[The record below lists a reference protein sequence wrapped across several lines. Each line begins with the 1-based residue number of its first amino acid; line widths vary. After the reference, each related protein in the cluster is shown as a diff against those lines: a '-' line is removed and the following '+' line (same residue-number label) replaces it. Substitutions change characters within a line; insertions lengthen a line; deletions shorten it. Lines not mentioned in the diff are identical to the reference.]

1 MATREYR
8 SSVRARHAEDT
19 RRTIVEAAAEL
30 FASQGYAR
38 TSVAAVAAAA
48 GVAVNTVYTSVG
60 GKPALIMALSEDGA
74 EDTTAIE
81 TVRRIEETDDPAE
94 ILRLTAF
101 GTARVRRARW
111 RVLAILLDNRTADP
125 DVGAAADAATRVVRD
140 RLDLVAARLVETGGL
155 AAGLDVGRVSEVLWF
170 YFGFEAWRT
179 ARGLGWE
186 WDEAA
191 AWLATQ
197 AASALLPDRVT

>member
-19 RRTIVEAAAEL
+19 RRTIVEAATEL

-155 AAGLDVGRVSEVLWF
+155 DVGLDVGRVSEVLWF

-186 WDEAA
+186 WDDAA
-191 AWLATQ
+191 AWLASQ

>member
-1 MATREYR
+1 
-8 SSVRARHAEDT
+8 
-19 RRTIVEAAAEL
+19 
-30 FASQGYAR
+30 
-38 TSVAAVAAAA
+38 
-48 GVAVNTVYTSVG
+48 
-60 GKPALIMALSEDGA
+60 
-74 EDTTAIE
+74 
-81 TVRRIEETDDPAE
+81 VRRIEETDDPAE

-186 WDEAA
+186 WDDAA
-191 AWLATQ
+191 AWLASQ

>member
-19 RRTIVEAAAEL
+19 RRTIVDAAVAL
-30 FASQGYAR
+30 FAEQGYAR

-48 GVAVNTVYTSVG
+48 GVALNTVYTSVG
-60 GKPALIMALSEDGA
+60 GKSALIMALTDDGA
-74 EDTTAIE
+74 GDTTAIE
-81 TVRRIEETDDPAE
+81 TVRRIAEADDPAE
-94 ILRLTAF
+94 VLRLTAE

-111 RVLAILLDNRTADP
+111 QVLGILLDNRTSDP
-125 DVGAAADAATRVVRD
+125 DVAAAADAATRVVRD
-140 RLDLVAARLVETGGL
+140 RLDLVAARLVEIGGL
-155 AAGLDVGRVSEVLWF
+155 RPGLDVDRVGQVLWF

-179 ARGLGWE
+179 VRDLGWE
-186 WDEAA
+186 WDDAT

-197 AASALLPDRVT
+197 AAGALLDR

>member
-19 RRTIVEAAAEL
+19 RRTIVDAAAAL
-30 FASQGYAR
+30 FAEQGYAR

-48 GVAVNTVYTSVG
+48 GVALNTVYTSVG
-60 GKPALIMALSEDGA
+60 GKSALIMALTDDGA
-74 EDTTAIE
+74 GDPTAIE
-81 TVRRIEETDDPAE
+81 TVSRIAESADPAE
-94 ILRLTAF
+94 ILLLTAK

-111 RVLAILLDNRTADP
+111 QVLGILLDNRTSDP
-125 DVGAAADAATRVVRD
+125 DVAAAADAATRVVRD
-140 RLDLVAARLVETGGL
+140 RLDLVAARLVEVGGL
-155 AAGLDVGRVSEVLWF
+155 RPGLDVDRVGQVLWF

-179 ARGLGWE
+179 ARGLGWG

-191 AWLATQ
+191 EWLATQ
-197 AASALLPDRVT
+197 AAGALLDR